1 MAAAAAVSQTHLFQP
16 RRRFGPLRA
25 AGHRRFGSLIKDG
38 LVSPDPLKYRYSGTD
53 QQMICSA
60 DAISQLGEVADRL
73 GVSRAL
79 VVCGPNILSGSN
91 VIQRVQAA
99 LGKRVAGLFSG
110 IAPHSPVEVLE
121 EAVTVAKDLDPDV
134 LIAVGG
140 GSTSD
145 TCKGIAVMLAE
156 GGDLHDY
163 EVRFEPPD
171 KVIIPELPHQKIPI
185 IAVATTM
192 GAAELSNG
200 GGGFTDKTLGRKI
213 LISGQGT
220 APKVV
225 IIDGQALATT
235 PISIVL
241 STALGQFRI
250 AVESIYS
257 TDHHPISDA
266 LALHTIRLLVRHL
279 PRCQDGDIEALL
291 QVKTAACMTMLAR
304 PGLGLNTATA
314 HQVGG
319 LYDVPHGE
327 ANSILLPH
335 TMRFNTDACADRL
348 ALVAEAMGI
357 DTRGMHD
364 ESASL
369 AAADGV
375 ADLCRSLG
383 MPMTLQEAGVPED
396 GLESIAS
403 ATLHDRSLATN
414 PKPVYDAGPIM
425 AILRAAW

>member
-1 MAAAAAVSQTHLFQP
+1 MALTNSLSYNYV
-16 RRRFGPLRA
+16 
-25 AGHRRFGSLIKDG
+25 GS
-38 LVSPDPLKYRYSGTD
+38 D
-53 QQMICSA
+53 QQIICAA
-60 DAISQLGEVADRL
+60 DAISQLGGVMDRL
-73 GVSRAL
+73 GTGRAM
-79 VVCGPNILSGSN
+79 VVCGPNILAYSN
-91 VIQRVQAA
+91 VVQRVQET
-99 LGKRVAGLFSG
+99 LGERAAGLFSG
-110 IAPHSPVEVLE
+110 IAPHSPVEVLQ
-121 EAVTVAKDLDPDV
+121 EAVAVARDLEPGV

-171 KVIIPELPHQKIPI
+171 KVIVPDLPHQKIPI
-185 IAVATTM
+185 IAVGTTM
-192 GAAELSNG
+192 GAAELSHG
-200 GGGFTDKTLGRKI
+200 GGGFTDKSLGRKI

-220 APKVV
+220 MPKVV

-235 PISIVL
+235 PMPIAL
-241 STALGQFRI
+241 STAMGQFRI

-257 TDHHPISDA
+257 IDHHPISDA
-266 LALHTIRLLVRHL
+266 LALHTIKMLVQHL
-279 PRCQDGDIEALL
+279 PRCQDGDIDALL
-291 QVKTAACMTMLAR
+291 QVKTAACMPMLAR

-314 HQVGG
+314 HQLGG

-335 TMRFNTDACADRL
+335 TMRFNTDACAHRL

-357 DTRGMHD
+357 DTRSMDHQ
-364 ESASL
+364 AAAL

-375 ADLCRSLG
+375 ADLCRNLG
-383 MPMTLQEAGVPED
+383 LPMTLQEAGVPYE
-396 GLESIAS
+396 GLELIAA

-414 PKPVYDAGPIM
+414 PKPIYDAGPIM
-425 AILRAAW
+425 SILQAAW

>member
-1 MAAAAAVSQTHLFQP
+1 MVSQE
-16 RRRFGPLRA
+16 
-25 AGHRRFGSLIKDG
+25 SLHYM
-38 LVSPDPLKYRYSGTD
+38 YRGTD
-53 QQMICSA
+53 QQMICAA
-60 DAISQLGEVADRL
+60 DAISQLGDVADRL

-79 VVCGPNILSGSN
+79 VVCGPNILAQSN
-91 VIQRVQAA
+91 VVQRVQAA
-99 LGKRVAGLFSG
+99 LGTRVARLFSG

-121 EAVTVAKDLDPDV
+121 EAVEVAKELEPDV

-171 KVIIPELPHQKIPI
+171 KVIIPELPHEKIPI

-200 GGGFTDKTLGRKI
+200 GGGFTDKALGRKI

-235 PISIVL
+235 PMSIVV
-241 STALGQFRI
+241 STAMGQFRI
-250 AVESIYS
+250 AVESVYS
-257 TDHHPISDA
+257 TDHHPIADA
-266 LALHTIRLLVRHL
+266 LALHTIKLLIQHL
-279 PRCQDGDIEALL
+279 PHCQDGDIDALL

-304 PGLGLNTATA
+304 PGLGLNTAIA
-314 HQVGG
+314 HQAGG
-319 LYDVPHGE
+319 LYDIPHGE

-335 TMRFNTDACADRL
+335 TMRFNTDACAGRL
-348 ALVAEAMGI
+348 ALIAEAMGI
-357 DTRGMHD
+357 DTRSMDH

-383 MPMTLQEAGVPED
+383 LPMTLQEAGVPRE
-396 GLESIAS
+396 GLELIAS

-414 PKPVYDAGPIM
+414 PKPVYDASPIM
-425 AILRAAW
+425 SILQAAW

>member
-1 MAAAAAVSQTHLFQP
+1 MSTDSLNYNYV
-16 RRRFGPLRA
+16 
-25 AGHRRFGSLIKDG
+25 GS
-38 LVSPDPLKYRYSGTD
+38 D
-53 QQMICSA
+53 QRMICSA
-60 DAISQLGEVADRL
+60 EAISQLGEVVDRL
-73 GVSRAL
+73 GASRAL
-79 VVCGPNILSGSN
+79 VVCGPNILADSN
-91 VIQRVQAA
+91 VVQRVQDA
-99 LGKRVAGLFSG
+99 LGTRSAGLFSG
-110 IAPHSPVEVLE
+110 IAPHSPVEVLY
-121 EAVTVAKDLDPDV
+121 EAVAVAKDLEPDV

-185 IAVATTM
+185 VAVATTM

-200 GGGFTDKTLGRKI
+200 GGGFTDKSLGRKV

-220 APKVV
+220 SPKVV

-235 PISIVL
+235 PLAIVL
-241 STALGQFRI
+241 STAMGQFRI
-250 AVESIYS
+250 AVESVYS

-266 LALHTIRLLVRHL
+266 LALHTIKMLVQHL

-327 ANSILLPH
+327 ANAILLPH

-357 DTRGMHD
+357 DTRSMDH
-364 ESASL
+364 ETAAL

-375 ADLCRSLG
+375 AELCRKLG
-383 MPMTLQEAGVPED
+383 FPMTLREAGVPHE
-396 GLESIAS
+396 GLELIAS

-425 AILRAAW
+425 SILQAAW